1 MVLGSRDGGGRG
13 KDGWREQGVVMFRGG
28 WVGEEEVK
36 VSWGVCPGEC
46 GDPEMRGKMGLK
58 LGRH

>member
-1 MVLGSRDGGGRG
+1 
-13 KDGWREQGVVMFRGG
+13 MFRGG